1 MEKYSIS
8 GECELTEEVYKEY
21 TKNTDKRI
29 IIYIILIL
37 ILPYLVYKGL
47 ELLFILICVVVILA
61 LKIKE
66 KRLYKIMKLQNENKI
81 IKQKIEINNDVI
93 IVINKDDNNKKEYK
107 ISDVSKIIETK
118 NLIIFLLYKNK
129 LGIIIE
135 KSKLQGITAEKFR
148 TIKKEHMPQIKYI
161 NKQKHFSL
169 LKGIKTL
176 LIIMIFLVVLQLVIS
191 FIKFTDIKNKFT
203 SAGYQLDMIG
213 IAMYGPIYKISSINE
228 EFKDVDVNLYVF
240 TNISSA
246 SQYNEKWK
254 TTLRQWERNYGNV
267 WGNVILRDNMVMYLL
282 TQSYDFEYEEVEDLE
297 KFFTNK

>member
-8 GECELTEEVYKEY
+8 GECELTEEVYKEC

-47 ELLFILICVVVILA
+47 ESLFALICVVEMVT

-66 KRLYKIMKLQNENKI
+66 KRLYKIMKLQNANTI

-93 IVINKDDNNKKEYK
+93 KVINKDNNNKKEYK

-129 LGIIIE
+129 LGIIME
-135 KSKLQGITAEKFR
+135 KSKLQGITAEEFR

-169 LKGIKTL
+169 FKGIKIL
-176 LIIMIFLVVLQLVIS
+176 LIIMIFLVVLQLFINL
-191 FIKFTDIKNKFT
+191 IKFNDIKHKLA
-203 SAGYQLDMIG
+203 SAGYQLDMIE
-213 IAMYGPIYKISSINE
+213 IAMHGAIYKIRPVNE
-228 EFKDVDVNLYVF
+228 EFKDVDVNLYLF

-246 SQYNEKWK
+246 SQYAKKWE
-254 TTLRQWERNYGNV
+254 TTLRQWEQSYRNV
-267 WGNVILRDNMVMYLL
+267 WGKVVLRDNMVMYLL